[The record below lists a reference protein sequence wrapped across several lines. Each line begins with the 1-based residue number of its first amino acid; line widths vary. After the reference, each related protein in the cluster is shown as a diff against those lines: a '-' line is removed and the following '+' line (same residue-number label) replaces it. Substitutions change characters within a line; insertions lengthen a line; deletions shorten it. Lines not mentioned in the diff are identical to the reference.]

1 MRETNQTSNPTTKGN
16 TMTTATAQLFTLAT
30 EFDESLNELDAIT
43 TDHDHGG
50 LAAHVTDT
58 AVVVIHAETP
68 EHATVTLTDRAGVC
82 HGTASFTGN
91 IQLVAI
97 QVASAIANYTIAAE
111 IEGI

>member
-1 MRETNQTSNPTTKGN
+1 M
-16 TMTTATAQLFTLAT
+16 
-30 EFDESLNELDAIT
+30 
-43 TDHDHGG
+43 
-50 LAAHVTDT
+50 
-58 AVVVIHAETP
+58 
-68 EHATVTLTDRAGVC
+68 TLTDRAGVC